1 MKKFYSILACAAVT
15 LSASAATSLAT
26 QNAVISNPGVL
37 KSAVEISNTGAPKA
51 LRSLRM
57 EKSAANAGMSK
68 VVAKAPAGTWKSLGK
83 GTYSEDLLTLF
94 SDIAEGQRWEVE
106 IEQNETEAGWY
117 RLLPYA
123 SGPVAEQL
131 EAADTENYLY
141 INATD
146 PAKVYAED
154 FTPFGLFPVSHLV
167 TENEWQGYEEY
178 GTLQDGVISFPA
190 NSFALQYSGG
200 WHMTAGN
207 GGVQIALPGVKLAD
221 YAFKASSPY
230 CTVGGKSTVAVT
242 CGADVAYFKYML
254 APGHYK
260 ASGNEAVI
268 AANGTKVEG
277 NVSLSATPNQRGIYS
292 FLAVA
297 FNAADESVASSECY
311 FLGAPDEDD
320 QWEDLGKGSFTEGIY
335 AAGYSDIDN
344 ETFDVDIQKHKTV
357 ENYYR
362 IVNPY
367 KNHSVLG
374 TEDFATV
381 CTDHVAHYMY
391 INANRAEYVTIEPSV
406 IGVNCS
412 GEGAVLSLGF
422 KYIGTANE
430 AAAKNANYFGTYDA
444 ATRTISFP
452 DNCILLGE
460 DGYDNGAFLLGNTG
474 TKLVLPEDAG
484 VSSIVADEDND
495 AAVEFFNLQGMRIS
509 EPAAGQMVIRRQG
522 SKVQKMLVK

>member
-15 LSASAATSLAT
+15 LSASAATSLAM

-123 SGPVAEQL
+123 SGPVAELL

-154 FTPFGLFPVSHLV
+154 FTPFGSFPVSHLV
-167 TENEWQGYEEY
+167 TENEWQGHEEY

-221 YAFKASSPY
+221 YAFKASTPY
-230 CTVGGKSTVAVT
+230 CTVDGKAVIT
-242 CGADVAYFKYML
+242 ISCGADVAYFKYL
-254 APGHYK
+254 VGKGHFMMD
-260 ASGNEAVI
+260 GNEDIVK
-268 AANGTKVEG
+268 ANGSKVEG
-277 NVSLSATPNQRGIYS
+277 SARLAAQPTEKGIYS

-297 FNAADESVASSECY
+297 FNAADEAVANSVCY
-311 FLGAPDEDD
+311 YLCAPDEDD
-320 QWEDLGKGSFTEGIY
+320 QWENMGVGSFTEGIY
-335 AAGYSDIDN
+335 ASNYDDIDN
-344 ETFDVDIQKHKTV
+344 ETFDVDIQKHKTIA
-357 ENYYR
+357 NYYR
-362 IVNPY
+362 LVNPY

-374 TEDFATV
+374 TENFATA
-381 CTDHVAHYMY
+381 CTEHANHYMY
-391 INANRAEYVTIEPSV
+391 INANRADYVVIEPSV
-406 IGVNCS
+406 IGVNVS
-412 GEGAVLSLGF
+412 GEGAVFSYGS
-422 KYIGTANE
+422 KYIGTENE
-430 AAAKNANYFGTYDA
+430 ATAKEYGFFGTYDE

-452 DNCILLGE
+452 DNIILLGE
-460 DGYDNGAFLLGNTG
+460 DQYDNGSFLTGNTG

-495 AAVEFFNLQGMRIS
+495 AAVEFFNFQGMRIS